1 MKPTVS
7 GGKSARSPFKTCIA
21 GQKTR
26 NYPSVP
32 KEMPM
37 NIGLFGG
44 TFDPIHLGHIALARA
59 ARERFDLGRIY
70 FVPANIP
77 PHKQREPLA
86 PFAHRYAMVVL
97 ATMGEKTFV
106 PSLLE
111 APGVIGINTKGKSR
125 SADDYVPPNYSIDTA
140 RRLKQSLKKADRLF
154 FLIGI
159 DAFDDIATWHEPEA
173 LLRECEFIVASRPG
187 YSLADVAN
195 ALPEK
200 LRPAPAVTKPF
211 STQPAKGDLVLSG
224 ATVHL
229 LDSVHQPISA
239 TAIRQAAVAKKPLK
253 KFVDPRVEEYIKK
266 MGLYQ

>member
-1 MKPTVS
+1 
-7 GGKSARSPFKTCIA
+7 
-21 GQKTR
+21 
-26 NYPSVP
+26 
-32 KEMPM
+32 MPM

-44 TFDPIHLGHIALARA
+44 TFDPIHLGHIALAHA

-70 FVPANIP
+70 FVPANLP

-86 PFAHRYAMVVL
+86 PFVHRYAMVVL
-97 ATMGEKTFV
+97 ATMGEKSFV

-111 APGVIGINTKGKSR
+111 APGVVGINTKSKSR
-125 SADDYVPPNYSIDTA
+125 SDDHAARPNYSIDTV
-140 RRLKQSLKKADRLF
+140 RRLKQSLKKSDRLF

-173 LLRECEFIVASRPG
+173 LLQECEFIVASRPG

-200 LRPAPAVTKPF
+200 LRPAPAVIKPF
-211 STQPAKGDLVLSG
+211 SKQPAKGDLVLSG
-224 ATVHL
+224 ARVHL

-239 TAIRQAAVAKKPLK
+239 TAIRQAAAAKKPLK
-253 KFVDPRVEEYIKK
+253 KFVDPPVEEYIKK
-266 MGLYQ
+266 IGLYK